1 MAEQGHFADRLL
13 AAIRKKG
20 SPVCVG
26 LDPNISLM
34 PEEFQ
39 NARDIKGKLK
49 NIEKFCRG
57 VLETVAPVVPAV
69 KPQMAYFEYFG
80 AAGFDLYFQLS
91 AYAQELGLIVIGDAK
106 RGDIGSTASA
116 YAGIHLGRPDS
127 PDALTVNGYFGDDGT
142 RPFIDTARANGR
154 GVFVLVRTSN
164 PGGTKI
170 QNFSSA
176 DSTMFYEHMAAQ
188 VAAWGA
194 ESIGQCGYSCVGA
207 VVGATCPSEAVQLR
221 KIMPQQIFLVPGYG
235 AQGATAKDCAA
246 CFKADGTGAIVNAS
260 RSVLYA
266 PPVDGNWKKG
276 IAVAAKQFAQDIANA
291 LFN

>member
-1 MAEQGHFADRLL
+1 MAGKGHFADTLMM
-13 AAIRKKG
+13 AIKEKG

-26 LDPNISLM
+26 LDPNTSLM

-39 NARDIKGKLK
+39 TGNDIRSKLK
-49 NIEKFCRG
+49 SIDKFCRG
-57 VLETVAPVVPAV
+57 VLEAVAPVVPAV

-91 AYAQELGLIVIGDAK
+91 AYAQKLGLIVIGDAK

-142 RPFIDTARANGR
+142 KPFIDTARANGR

-170 QNFSSA
+170 QNFAAA
-176 DSTMFYEHMAAQ
+176 DGSMFYEHMAAQ

-194 ESIGQCGYSCVGA
+194 QSVGRCGYSCVGA
-207 VVGATCPSEAVQLR
+207 VVGATCPAEARILR
-221 KIMPQQIFLVPGYG
+221 KLMPQQIFLVPGYG

-246 CFKADGTGAIVNAS
+246 CFNADGMGAIVNAS

-266 PPVDGNWKKG
+266 PPVNDSWKKG
-276 IAVAAKQFAQDIANA
+276 VEQAAKKFAQDIADA
-291 LFN
+291 LKA